1 MPRELMTNLVV
12 ISNDQRVSTLIDR
25 AQPLVQGRIA
35 LADNF
40 DLGMAYVFEKRPA
53 AVYLQ
58 DTIDGISCE
67 KVAHHIRSMLQNS
80 APKLVLLYD
89 SAAGAVSGSVNFD
102 DRIDLAMADPELTS
116 CFLDTIKGSPA
127 EAMSPPPSGAP
138 VSALSGPAPPSADR
152 PEVTEAAVTRTAT
165 ASTDSGSK
173 IPPRYYLVGV
183 VEDNVAP
190 KHPIVVGNI
199 RRYTVCLALV
209 VVVGAAIYYLIQA
222 GHFSPG
228 DTQSVPPREQKPV
241 APKETAPRRSSL
253 NLQQLPSPV
262 LQAQPD
268 PSFAATAPG
277 WERYISD
284 TREFRVFREQGSIKA
299 IQVIARKGS
308 ALTDSFFKEFLHEIC
323 NKETWGTTSRSK
335 ENGYELESGT
345 LPCGVEFTIYRK
357 HTSNATVA
365 FVISLP

>member
-1 MPRELMTNLVV
+1 MSRELMTNLVV

-58 DTIDGISCE
+58 DAIDGISCE

-89 SAAGAVSGSVNFD
+89 SAAGAVSGGVNFD
-102 DRIDLAMADPELTS
+102 DRIDLAMADPERTS

-127 EAMSPPPSGAP
+127 ETMSPPP
-138 VSALSGPAPPSADR
+138 VSALPRPAPRSADR
-152 PEVTEAAVTRTAT
+152 PKVTEAAVARTVT
-165 ASTDSGSK
+165 TSTDSGSK
-173 IPPRYYLVGV
+173 IPPHYYLVGMM
-183 VEDNVAP
+183 EGNAAP
-190 KHPIVVGNI
+190 KHPVVVGNI
-199 RRYTVCLALV
+199 SRYTVGLV
-209 VVVGAAIYYLIQA
+209 LMVVLGAAIYYLIQA
-222 GHFSPG
+222 GHFSPW
-228 DTQSVPPREQKPV
+228 DRRPVPPREHKPV

-262 LQAQPD
+262 LHAQPD

-299 IQVIARKGS
+299 IQVIARKGD

-335 ENGYELESGT
+335 ENGYELESGA

-357 HTSNATVA
+357 RASTATVA